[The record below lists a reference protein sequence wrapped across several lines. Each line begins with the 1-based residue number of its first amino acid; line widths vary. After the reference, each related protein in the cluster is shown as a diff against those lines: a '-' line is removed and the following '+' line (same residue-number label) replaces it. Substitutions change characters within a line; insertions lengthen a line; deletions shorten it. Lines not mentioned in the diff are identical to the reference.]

1 MTCLRLILG
10 DQLNARHT
18 WFRGV
23 DPNVV
28 HVFMEVRSET
38 DYVRHHAQKVLGIF
52 AAMRRFADALQQAGH
67 RVDYLRI
74 GDERNRQSFAD
85 NLSWLVEQHGAT
97 RLERMEADEWRVEQA
112 LDSTFT
118 GSGLPYAVASAEH
131 FLLERDEAAAKF
143 AKKVPRMEFFYRDL
157 RRRFGI
163 LVEPDGEP
171 RGGRWNFDE
180 ENRAKWPGD
189 PPAPAWPWGR
199 HDLRT
204 LWDEIQAAGVETVGE
219 PSAEAF
225 GWPLTRREAQSWLE
239 DFIARRLAHF
249 GQFQDAIS
257 GQSATLFHAGLSF
270 ALNLKMLHPRD
281 VIEAAIDAHERGEA
295 DLAATEGFVRQILGW
310 REYVRG
316 IYWARMPGYAEL
328 NALDA
333 TRPLPPWYLER
344 RHQDGLPAR
353 GHRPVAGA
361 GLRPPHPAAYA
372 HRQLRPARRLRSGRG
387 GPLVPGHL
395 RRCVR
400 VGGAAQHARHEPVR
414 GRRHRRQQALQ
425 RLGSVREPAVRPL
438 QGLPLP
444 ARAATRRTGLSV
456 QQPVL
461 AFPCAAP
468 RPAGPQPAVGD
479 DLPQLGQDGGSRARC
494 HLGTGRAL
502 PGGDRPA
509 LTVEGKRVGRA
520 RGSDSRKEQKEQAN
534 LLLLHRPSC
543 LAALV

>member
-23 DPNVV
+23 DDDVV

-52 AAMRRFADALQQAGH
+52 AAMRRFADALQRAGH
-67 RVDYLRI
+67 RVEYLRI

-97 RLERMEADEWRVEQA
+97 RLERMQADEWRLEQA
-112 LDSTFT
+112 LDSAFAA
-118 GSGLPYAVASAEH
+118 SGLPCVVASAEH

-163 LVEPDGEP
+163 LVEADGEP

-204 LWDEIQAAGVETVGE
+204 LWAEIQAAGVETMGE

-225 GWPLTRREAQSWLE
+225 GWPLTRREAQAWLE
-239 DFIARRLAHF
+239 DFIARRLPHF

-333 TRPLPPWYLER
+333 TRPLPPWYWSADTRMACLRAAIGQSLALGYAHHIQRLMLTGNFALLAGCDPDEVDR
-344 RHQDGLPAR
+344 WYLGIYIDAFEWVELPNTRGMSQFADGGIVGSKPYS
-353 GHRPVAGA
+353 GS
-361 GLRPPHPAAYA
+361 AAYVN
-372 HRQLRPARRLRSGRG
+372 RQSDHCKGCLYRHAQR
-387 GPLVPGHL
+387 H
-395 RRCVR
+395 
-400 VGGAAQHARHEPVR
+400 GAQACPFNSLYWHFHARHR
-414 GRRHRRQQALQ
+414 DLLGRNP
-425 RLGSVREPAVRPL
+425 RLAMTYRSWDRMAEAERV
-438 QGLPLP
+438 
-444 ARAATRRTGLSV
+444 AT
-456 QQPVL
+456 
-461 AFPCAAP
+461 
-468 RPAGPQPAVGD
+468 
-479 DLPQLGQDGGSRARC
+479 LGQAERY
-494 HLGTGRAL
+494 
-502 PGGDRPA
+502 
-509 LTVEGKRVGRA
+509 
-520 RGSDSRKEQKEQAN
+520 
-534 LLLLHRPSC
+534 
-543 LAALV
+543 LAVIDQL